1 MPADDLEQA
10 FHEAMC
16 DIYHKARS
24 ECSYTATRF
33 LVMVNSQGG
42 LATAQELLRSREISE
57 GLKRL
62 WECRRLDLSME
73 NLVVSDR
80 WTNLFTE
87 QEIAVA
93 RKRLKDLEYTP
104 TGN

>member
-1 MPADDLEQA
+1 MPANDLEQA

-16 DIYHKARS
+16 NVYHRARS
-24 ECSYTATRF
+24 ECSYPATRF
-33 LVMVNSQGG
+33 LAMVNSQGG
-42 LATAQELLRSREISE
+42 LATAQELLRSREISV

-62 WECRRLDLSME
+62 WECQRLDLSME

-93 RKRLKDLEYTP
+93 RKRLKDLGYEP